1 MSVKLNVNGK
11 ELTADVD
18 PQTPLLWT
26 LRDGLGILGP
36 KFGCGMGQCGA
47 CTVHVDGDALRS
59 CVTPAAA
66 VGNARIT
73 TIDGLRAEY
82 EDGWGLVRASENPPG
97 LGFRFEADDD
107 QALERVQD
115 QYRTLLR
122 SVWPDLQS
130 PF

>member
-1 MSVKLNVNGK
+1 L
-11 ELTADVD
+11 ELDDGVQNALLEQIVAKAD
-18 PQTPLLWT
+18 QLS
-26 LRDGLGILGP
+26 G
-36 KFGCGMGQCGA
+36 
-47 CTVHVDGDALRS
+47 
-59 CVTPAAA
+59 
-66 VGNARIT
+66 ARIT